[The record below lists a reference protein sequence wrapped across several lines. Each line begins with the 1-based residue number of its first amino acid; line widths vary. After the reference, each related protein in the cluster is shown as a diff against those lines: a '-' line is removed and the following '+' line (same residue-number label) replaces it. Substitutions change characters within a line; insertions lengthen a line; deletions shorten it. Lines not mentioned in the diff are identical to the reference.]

1 VVKAPDILTALG
13 EPFPPLLDEL
23 LGFALLDLPMTR
35 RPEALAHRG
44 YLLHSLNDH
53 GIIETAQ

>member
-1 VVKAPDILTALG
+1 
-13 EPFPPLLDEL
+13 LLDEL

-44 YLLHSLNDH
+44 YLLLSLNDH